1 MEEKKEDPL
10 MASGKRTR
18 KEVNYKEMSDS
29 QAFKMFETGVD
40 PNENGGDTTKRP
52 KRQSAASNATMSSA
66 TPV

>member
-40 PNENGGDTTKRP
+40 PNENGDTNKRQ
-52 KRQSAASNATMSSA
+52 KRQSAVSDATMSSA
-66 TPV
+66 APV

>member
-40 PNENGGDTTKRP
+40 PNENGDTNKRQ
-52 KRQSAASNATMSSA
+52 KRQSAFSDATMSSA
-66 TPV
+66 API